1 MDYKKALCIIVIF
14 ILILSFGILSGEN
27 DKDVYFE
34 DVPKGHWA
42 EEHIYK
48 LRSLGITDGISESS
62 FGMGLTI
69 NRSEFAAFLV
79 KLMGWDLEYPNK
91 GSFADNLDKS
101 KWYFPYIETALVNG
115 SIDNNIVSF
124 RPDEPIT
131 REEMAVMI
139 VQTLDY
145 DSLSDRVSG
154 YYKPFKDI
162 DKNIG
167 YIAIAKDFD
176 IITGVGDGLFRPEN
190 NAKREEA
197 AAMIVR
203 MYDRLNTNINHI
215 NGFYAIKSANQIEMI
230 KSLNT
235 VGFGWS
241 RLEYGQNEVILN
253 TANTNN
259 NEFSIPAGFSNPL
272 DMAKSNDTDAML
284 MVFAKDEKAADN
296 GMPLV
301 EYIITEPQVG
311 KAVISDIMEQ
321 LSFTAPENI
330 SVEFD
335 GVVIDFEN
343 LRGDKSKEN
352 LSKFL
357 MELKKELNKKKKK
370 LYVAV
375 HPAALPGQPYYDGY
389 DFKAIGEI
397 ADKVI
402 LMAHD
407 YYAKQLT
414 EAEMKMGYTITPLTP
429 IDDIYWALKQITDK
443 DKGVQHLEKILV
455 QLSFDSVQWKLKD
468 GKVIN
473 KYPYSP
479 DYEAI
484 RRRLLSE
491 DTEIKYLEAYEN
503 PYVTFYNKEDE
514 TDNIVWYE
522 DSRSI
527 NAKLKMIKMFGIE
540 GISLWRLGNIP
551 DYEDVSGKE
560 IYLDIW
566 QQIINKPPKAIS

>member
-1 MDYKKALCIIVIF
+1 MGYKKALCIIAAV

-27 DKDVYFE
+27 NKDTPFE

-79 KLMGWDLEYPNK
+79 KLMDWGLEYPDK
-91 GSFADNLDKS
+91 GNFADNLDKS

-115 SIDNNIVSF
+115 SIDNNIEFF
-124 RPDEPIT
+124 RPGEPIT

-139 VQTLDY
+139 VRTLGY
-145 DSLSDRVSG
+145 DSLSKRLSG

-162 DKNIG
+162 DRNIG
-167 YIAIAKDFD
+167 HIAIAKDFD
-176 IITGVGDGLFRPEN
+176 IITGIGGGLFKPDN

-215 NGFYAIKSANQIEMI
+215 NGFYAIKSANQIDMI

-235 VGFGWS
+235 VGFGWA
-241 RLEYGQNEVILN
+241 RLEYDQNKVILN
-253 TANTNN
+253 TTNKNN
-259 NEFSIPAGFSNPL
+259 NEFSIPVGFNNPL
-272 DMAKSNDTDAML
+272 NMAKSNDTGAML

-296 GMPLV
+296 GIPLV
-301 EYIITEPQVG
+301 EYIIMEPQVR
-311 KAVISDIMEQ
+311 KTVISDIMEQ
-321 LSFTAPENI
+321 LSFTEPGNI

-343 LRGDKSKEN
+343 LRGDKSKDN

-357 MELKKELNKKKKK
+357 RELKKELDKKKKK

-375 HPAALPGQPYYDGY
+375 HPTALPGQPYYDGY

-414 EAEMKMGYTITPLTP
+414 EAEMEMGYTITPLTP

-455 QLSFDSVQWKLKD
+455 QLSFDSVQWKLKG

-484 RRRLLSE
+484 RRRLLEE
-491 DTEIKYLEAYEN
+491 DTEIKYLEVYEN
-503 PYVTFYNKEDE
+503 PYATFYNKEDE
-514 TDNIVWYE
+514 TGNIVWYE

-551 DYEDVSGKE
+551 DYEDMSGKN